1 MKLPN
6 PPQSYDAMLESQ
18 RNRMLEQSDGQNYK
32 KNQDLYVTPGQ
43 RLILYNPSGVAY
55 EVYINASN
63 ALAIRLA

>member
-6 PPQSYDAMLESQ
+6 PPQSYDTMLESQ

>member
-63 ALAIRLA
+63 ALEVRLA

>member
-6 PPQSYDAMLESQ
+6 PPTEYDAMLESQ
-18 RNRMLEQSDGQNYK
+18 RNRLIEQSDTQNYK
-32 KNQDLYVTPGQ
+32 RNQDMYISPGQ

>member
-6 PPQSYDAMLESQ
+6 PPQSYDVMLESQ